1 MNSDLFGDEVP
12 NKPDK
17 PSRQKARPEK
27 QPRKKKTD
35 APEPKANKF
44 AGKSSNKA
52 EISVSPQPVHEP
64 VDSSSNKAGISASL
78 QQPREE
84 KMTPSKNTRISA
96 NPTLDNSAG
105 NLIRAVDTFRMFGMI
120 DE

>member
-1 MNSDLFGDEVP
+1 MNSDLFGDDVP

-52 EISVSPQPVHEP
+52 EISVS
-64 VDSSSNKAGISASL
+64 L